1 MGAYRRQVKF
11 PKRRVPRRHSKYIAG
26 TKLNATV
33 LFVVIFVIVCIVG
46 TVALGNYLKEKADQ
60 NRPSI
65 LDTSTKTEEDTTKTS
80 SGVSSIDHADGHIRS
95 GCLDISYGS
104 DNNVLENELR
114 NLFASGFDSVTLPI
128 EKNGSLLYYFPAASA
143 LSYISP
149 DTELPS
155 LTKTIEIIKSIG
167 AEYGIEPTVT
177 AYYKLSAPETEDPVL
192 TEASYLFDTAIISEA
207 YSLGADEVLVSGFK
221 TELDSDEI
229 LSEIM
234 TFIEKLKS
242 SSPEIKIGFAFA
254 PEIYFADQTAQALEK
269 ISAEISFLAIDTSDL
284 DWTYSVTK
292 DPVYTTDE
300 NGNTTETV
308 ETIVISQIYG
318 QIEKILSDAKG
329 SISLYGLRF
338 VLDGTY
344 TYTLSEAIDA
354 LYSKGVLD
362 FYVASTAKSAFAP
375 ISPDTSDSK
384 SDLDSDSQTTSPSRP
399 TNTGTAK
406 PETTKPETTET
417 VPVTETVSPEDSEPV
432 PPETT
437 EPETTESE
445 TSPNT
450 ETETET
456 DTPETSSPETSNEST
471 SEESTLQS
479 E

>member
-26 TKLNATV
+26 TKLNTTV
-33 LFVVIFVIVCIVG
+33 LFIVIFVIVCIVG
-46 TVALGNYLKEKADQ
+46 TVALGNYLKEKAEE

-65 LDTSTKTEEDTTKTS
+65 LDTVTKSEEETTKTS
-80 SGVSSIDHADGHIRS
+80 SGVSSIDRADGHIRS
-95 GCLDISYGS
+95 GCLDISYNS
-104 DNNVLENELR
+104 DTQVLEKELR

-155 LTKTIEIIKSIG
+155 LTKTVELIKSIG

-177 AYYKLSAPETEDPVL
+177 AYYKLSSPDTEDPVL

-221 TELDSDEI
+221 TELDSAEG
-229 LSEIM
+229 LNEVL

-242 SSPEIKIGFAFA
+242 SSPQIKIGFAFS
-254 PEIYFADQTAQALEK
+254 PETYFADQTAQALEK
-269 ISAEISFLAIDTSDL
+269 ISSEISFLAIDTLSL
-284 DWTYSVTK
+284 DWTYSVTN
-292 DPVYTTDE
+292 DSVFTTDE
-300 NGNTTETV
+300 DGNKFEASETV
-308 ETIVISQIYG
+308 ILSQIYG

-338 VLDGTY
+338 VLDGTQ

-354 LYSKGVLD
+354 LFSKGVLD
-362 FYVASTAKSAFAP
+362 FYVASTSESAFAP
-375 ISPDTSDSK
+375 IAPDTSDSEPD
-384 SDLDSDSQTTSPSRP
+384 SESDSQTTKPSRP
-399 TNTGTAK
+399 ANTETTK

-417 VPVTETVSPEDSEPV
+417 VPVTETVTTEDSGTV

-445 TSPNT
+445 TSANT
-450 ETETET
+450 ETET
-456 DTPETSSPETSNEST
+456 DPPETSSPETSNEST